1 MVERD
6 FFEVIAEASLM
17 FLLALAAGSILPVGS
32 EWYLVL
38 LLEQGAVAWLVTT
51 AAILGNTAGGWLTF
65 ALGVGGRKL
74 YERSHELPRR
84 FQVAE
89 SLFARYGRWSL
100 LFSWVP
106 LLGDI
111 LVGLAGAAKLL
122 WKSSFVLIFIGKAL
136 RYLFIYSVWAGLT
149 HL

>member
-6 FFEVIAEASLM
+6 FFGLMTEASLM

-38 LLEQGAVAWLVTT
+38 LLEQGAIPWLVTG
-51 AAILGNTAGGWLTF
+51 AAILGNTLGGWLTF
-65 ALGVGGRKL
+65 ALGMGGRKL
-74 YERSHELPRR
+74 YERSHEVPKR

-89 SLFARYGRWSL
+89 SLFARYGSWSL
-100 LFSWVP
+100 LFSWIP

-111 LVGLAGAAKLL
+111 IVGLAGAAKLP
-122 WKSSFVLIFIGKAL
+122 WRTSFILIFTGKAL
-136 RYLFIYSVWAGLT
+136 RYLLIYSVWAGLT

>member
-32 EWYLVL
+32 EWYLV
-38 LLEQGAVAWLVTT
+38 AWLVTT
-51 AAILGNTAGGWLTF
+51 AAIIGNTVGGWLTF

-111 LVGLAGAAKLL
+111 LVGLAGVAKLP

-136 RYLFIYSVWAGLT
+136 RYLLIYSVWAGLT